1 MAQVFSEKQLIDAM
15 QAAERENPPVAS
27 GVLSKPVAKIADIF
41 GALVYQRVQSI
52 SVEDPDVAA
61 LIEKYL
67 A

>member
-27 GVLSKPVAKIADIF
+27 GELSKPVAKIADIF
-41 GALVYQRVQSI
+41 GALVYQRVPSI
-52 SVEDPDVAA
+52 SVEDPEVAA